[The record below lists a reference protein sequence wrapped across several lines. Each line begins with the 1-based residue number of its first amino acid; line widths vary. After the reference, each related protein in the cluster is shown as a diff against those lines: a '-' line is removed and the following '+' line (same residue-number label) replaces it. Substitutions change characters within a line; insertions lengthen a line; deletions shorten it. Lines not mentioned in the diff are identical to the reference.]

1 MLIAYTR
8 FPDISAPCGI
18 LLDLR
23 SDGFT
28 VATYRAFSPE
38 GEVPGAAP
46 KDGGVLHPDLAGLE
60 VVVTTPQVFEWAA
73 LIALAQGHD
82 HACIV
87 FPLICR
93 HVGARGGG
101 PDTSWQVGDPYNRTK
116 ETMVARRGPRE
127 HAARTQEHT
136 MLHFYVPWAGA
147 SPDDCA
153 LHLILQDGFLP
164 LVTGAEIVEQS
175 IEATMRA
182 VMPVLVMPERA
193 EVLSEGYASV
203 ALEAWRAGK
212 RLKGASVTAHLEATG
227 GYLPRQRVALIDG
240 VAAIKV
246 GALGLEPGERFKV
259 KAGFR
264 FFPGMAETI
273 CEVV

>member
-1 MLIAYTR
+1 MLVAFTR
-8 FPDISAPCGI
+8 FADISAPCGI
-18 LLDLR
+18 VANIR
-23 SDGFT
+23 PDGFT
-28 VATYRAFSPE
+28 ISTYRKFMAE
-38 GEVPGAAP
+38 GEIPWAIPV
-46 KDGGVLHPDLAGLE
+46 DGGDLHAGLAGTTL
-60 VVVTTPQVFEWAA
+60 VVTEPQHFSWAA
-73 LIALAQGHD
+73 LIGLAQGHD

-101 PDTSWQVGDPYNRTK
+101 VDTSWQVGQPYNRTK
-116 ETMVARRGPRE
+116 ETMVARRAPRE

-175 IEATMRA
+175 IDATMRA
-182 VMPVLVMPERA
+182 VMPVLVLPERV
-193 EVLSEGYASV
+193 EVPSEGYASV
-203 ALEAWRAGK
+203 ALEARRAGK
-212 RLKGASVTAHLEATG
+212 RLKEASVTAHMETTG
-227 GYLPRQRVALIDG
+227 GYLPRQRVALTDG
-240 VAAIKV
+240 VATIKV
-246 GALGLEPGERFKV
+246 GALGLEPGESFKV

-264 FFPGMAETI
+264 YFPGMAETL